1 MLSNVIILQITY
13 YHLFMLSYKIS
24 ACLLRSQYTEPGR
37 QSELDNPFR
46 SSGISL
52 LVWSVDI
59 VFQSIFN
66 GHMRELSTV
75 LAGIWYKGPGLDM
88 SIRNV
93 GCMFSHI
100 FKLKLFSKIFN
111 TRALLWEVV
120 CECALILL
128 LESCPLWFGISIK
141 IIGFERLHFIFNLFL
156 SNDDLCWVL
165 SSFPSSGIIW
175 CNGLLPRQGI

>member
-24 ACLLRSQYTEPGR
+24 ACLLCSQYTEPGR
-37 QSELDNPFR
+37 QSELDYPFR

-66 GHMRELSTV
+66 GHMRELSTL
-75 LAGIWYKGPGLDM
+75 LAGIWYKGHGLDM

-120 CECALILL
+120 CEWMCTYLTSWI
-128 LESCPLWFGISIK
+128 
-141 IIGFERLHFIFNLFL
+141 LHFVVWHFHQNHR
-156 SNDDLCWVL
+156 
-165 SSFPSSGIIW
+165 IW
-175 CNGLLPRQGI
+175 KTAFYL